1 MQINLE
7 IRRVI
12 LLVMTAFICL
22 PGQISGQPAMPEI
35 LETGTLEEQ
44 FGYIEER
51 TQIYNNFRAIRE
63 VMFQRLRSNSLDSLD
78 DAGFRI
84 EVLNADLENR
94 NAKIDSLGV
103 LLENVR
109 GDLDLAVRNRDSIAF
124 LGMPM
129 HKTGYNFLVWSII
142 AGLSFLLVAG
152 GLTFLRNRNVLV
164 NTLNEIEELREEYE
178 SYRKNSREKREKMT
192 MEHFNEI
199 KKLREGRQD

>member
-1 MQINLE
+1 MRINLE

-12 LLVMTAFICL
+12 LLAITAFIYL

-35 LETGTLEEQ
+35 LERGTLEEQ
-44 FGYIEER
+44 FGYIRER

-63 VMFQRLRSNSLDSLD
+63 DMFQKLRSNSLDSLNN
-78 DAGFRI
+78 AGNRI
-84 EVLNADLENR
+84 AMLNADLENR
-94 NAKIDSLGV
+94 HTEIDSLAL

-129 HKTGYNFLVWSII
+129 HKTGYNLLVWSII

-152 GLTFLRNRNVLV
+152 GLAFLRNRSVMV
-164 NTLNEIEELREEYE
+164 NTLREIEELREEFE
-178 SYRKNSREKREKMT
+178 SFRRSSREKREKMT
-192 MEHFNEI
+192 IEHFNEI

>member
-1 MQINLE
+1 MRLNLE
-7 IRRVI
+7 IRRII
-12 LLVMTAFICL
+12 LLAITALICL

-44 FGYIEER
+44 FGFIRER

-63 VMFQRLRSNSLDSLD
+63 DMFQKLRSNSLDSMNK
-78 DAGFRI
+78 AGNRI
-84 EVLNADLENR
+84 AVLNADLETR
-94 NAKIDSLGV
+94 HDEIDSLTL

-124 LGMPM
+124 LGIPM
-129 HKTGYNFLVWSII
+129 HKTGYNLLVWSII

-152 GLTFLRNRNVLV
+152 GLAFLRNRNVMV
-164 NTLNEIEELREEYE
+164 NTLREIEELREEFE
-178 SYRKNSREKREKMT
+178 SYRRSSREKREKMT

-199 KKLREGRQD
+199 KKLREGLQD